1 MKAHTPKT
9 LVLCEGKEDM
19 LVMQGL
25 ARHAAL
31 GELLEFQN
39 YGGETKLRAYLA
51 NLKVSPEYSR
61 GEYNKVLV
69 TRDADKDFSSAWQ
82 SVADS
87 IRAVFSDMPAKS
99 GEWITSADGVQIAAW
114 IIPGPGQT
122 GMIETL
128 CLDAARSN
136 SPETFMCL
144 DPFVECLGRMLG
156 EPPHEKVRFA
166 LWTIIAQGKAA
177 KDRLSVELA
186 LKRISIPWEDEKFSG
201 LRNLLAEI
209 AK

>member
-25 ARHAAL
+25 ARQAGLA
-31 GELLEFQN
+31 GRLEFQD
-39 YGGETKLRAYLA
+39 YEGETKLRPYLA
-51 NLKVSPEYSR
+51 NLKVSPEYTR
-61 GEYNKVLV
+61 GEFTKILV

-87 IRAVFSDMPAKS
+87 IQTVFSNMPAKP
-99 GEWITSADGVQIAAW
+99 GEWITFRYGVQIAAW
-114 IIPGPGQT
+114 VIPGPGQN

-136 SPETFMCL
+136 NPETFVCL

-177 KDRLSVELA
+177 KDRLSIELA

-201 LRNLLAEI
+201 LRNLLVEI